1 MEEARRVISRL
12 ERIEALKG
20 TGGEPGA
27 LLAELRELLREG
39 EEWVAAEG
47 AGTAAART
55 ALGALEGALGVA
67 EGALGVA
74 RAERVDS
81 LSGEEVAAGN
91 AAL

>member
-47 AGTAAART
+47 PGTAAART
-55 ALGALEGALGVA
+55 ALGAL